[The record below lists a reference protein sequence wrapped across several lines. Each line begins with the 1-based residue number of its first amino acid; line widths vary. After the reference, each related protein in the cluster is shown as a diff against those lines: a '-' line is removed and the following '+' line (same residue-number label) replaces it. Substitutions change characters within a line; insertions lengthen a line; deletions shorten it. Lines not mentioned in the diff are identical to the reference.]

1 MKPALQG
8 HGDAIPSNLSGMRV
22 KLRPMPGEC
31 QRHGIAKPKVEEPAP
46 AGSGTL
52 ARISHRPSAAASD
65 TGLSTALRFLGLLD
79 ILSSMPA
86 GPFVAR
92 LVSTP
97 VCAASR
103 QNPVRKA
110 G

>member
-1 MKPALQG
+1 MN
-8 HGDAIPSNLSGMRV
+8 SS
-22 KLRPMPGEC
+22 
-31 QRHGIAKPKVEEPAP
+31 
-46 AGSGTL
+46 SL
-52 ARISHRPSAAASD
+52 ARISHRPPTAAAD
-65 TGLSTALRFLGLLD
+65 PGMPTALRFLGLLD

-97 VCAASR
+97 VCAASLR
-103 QNPVRKA
+103 SAVRNA

>member
-1 MKPALQG
+1 MQLT
-8 HGDAIPSNLSGMRV
+8 R
-22 KLRPMPGEC
+22 
-31 QRHGIAKPKVEEPAP
+31 
-46 AGSGTL
+46 T
-52 ARISHRPSAAASD
+52 SHRPSTAAADS
-65 TGLSTALRFLGLLD
+65 GVSTALRFLGLLD

-86 GPFVAR
+86 GPFVVR

-103 QNPVRKA
+103 RSAVINA

>member
-1 MKPALQG
+1 MQLNFAN
-8 HGDAIPSNLSGMRV
+8 SY
-22 KLRPMPGEC
+22 
-31 QRHGIAKPKVEEPAP
+31 EPIL
-46 AGSGTL
+46 T
-52 ARISHRPSAAASD
+52 RISHHPSTAVADPGA
-65 TGLSTALRFLGLLD
+65 STALRFLGLLD

-103 QNPVRKA
+103 RSMVRNA